1 MYIFYEFLNAKKI
14 EFIFLGIY
22 KKLPILTMQAR
33 QMSKKVQFSNDSK
46 DYDGSSYITEECY
59 KIVSAFFTKSTIY
72 HQKIGKTQE
81 EIDEALRNNVTFSP
95 TYCVKQFVKATKT
108 GKCEILLPI
117 QSADDCVNAVGGDIS
132 VIYACIGHLNRALEN
147 IKEKRIEKFK
157 RILEKPVQRKLET
170 DDEWDK
176 TCTADVC
183 YNRNC
188 CYDKKMKMKLK
199 ENVSVIR
206 SGGRDCNCVAPLEF
220 QVWLEK
226 LLGILK
232 EALEKD
238 RSDYDDDNLYEEI
251 MV

>member
-1 MYIFYEFLNAKKI
+1 
-14 EFIFLGIY
+14 
-22 KKLPILTMQAR
+22 MQVQR
-33 QMSKKVQFSNDSK
+33 MSKRVQFSNDAK
-46 DYDGSSYITEECY
+46 DYDGSSYLTEECY

-72 HQKIGKTQE
+72 HKKIGKTQE
-81 EIDEALRNNVTFSP
+81 EVDEVLRNNVTFSP
-95 TYCVKQFVKATKT
+95 TYCVKQFVKTTKT
-108 GKCEILLPI
+108 GNCEILLPI
-117 QSADDCVNAVGGDIS
+117 QSAEDCINAVDGDIS
-132 VIYACIGHLNRALEN
+132 IIYACIDHLNRAIEN
-147 IKEKRIEKFK
+147 IKEKKIEKFK
-157 RILEKPVQRKLET
+157 RAMEEPFRRKLEV

-232 EALEKD
+232 EAVEKND
-238 RSDYDDDNLYEEI
+238 ISNYDDDNLYEEI
-251 MV
+251 LA